1 MTRPKVA
8 LIDQDSTSEPHGLAQ
23 ETPGKGTPP
32 LYPRSRYP
40 VAKLCAYWTGLM
52 LGSLLMAGCSQLPTS
67 GPSSRQIEAG
77 TAGPGA
83 AAIQI
88 VEVDDAVTRRLLAQR
103 TQRLFSETLGQ
114 AAGPYTGIGPGDVL
128 EISIWEAPP
137 ATLFG
142 TATIG
147 TDVRTAS
154 SAARAVTLPEQM
166 VDRDGTIN
174 VPFAGKVPAAG
185 QTLRAI
191 EAEIVKR
198 LNGKAHLP
206 EVTLRQTRNVS
217 ANVTVVGEVASS
229 VRVPL
234 TAGGERLLDA
244 LAAAGGV
251 RQPVSKMTL
260 QVTRGADYFAMPL
273 DSVIRDPRQ
282 NVPLRA
288 GDVVTAIFQPLSF
301 TALGATGKNEEVNFE
316 AQGITLAQAL
326 ARSGGLVD
334 SRSDAQGVFI
344 FRLEPQTAL
353 DWPRKPVAATPEGMV
368 PVVYRVDLRNPSS
381 FFVMQSFAINNKDI
395 LYVSNAPATEL
406 QKFLNLVFSV
416 AYPVLNTIQVTK

>member
-1 MTRPKVA
+1 VTVTLRESIA
-8 LIDQDSTSEPHGLAQ
+8 
-23 ETPGKGTPP
+23 
-32 LYPRSRYP
+32 RSRSIAALA
-40 VAKLCAYWTGLM
+40 VIGTA
-52 LGSLLMAGCSQLPTS
+52 LGALLLNGCSQLPTS
-67 GPSSRQIEAG
+67 GPSTKEIQAS
-77 TAGPGA
+77 TAGPSA
-83 AAIQI
+83 AVIQ
-88 VEVDDAVTRRLLAQR
+88 VVDVDDAITRRLLAMR
-103 TQRLFSETLGQ
+103 TQHLFSETLGQ
-114 AAGPYTGIGPGDVL
+114 GAGPYTGIGPGDVL
-128 EISIWEAPP
+128 EVSIWEAPP

-142 TATIG
+142 SG
-147 TDVRTAS
+147 AS
-154 SAARAVTLPEQM
+154 SGVDARAATSTARAVVLPDQM

-217 ANVTVVGEVASS
+217 SSVTVVGEVASS

-234 TAGGERLLDA
+234 TPGGERLLDA
-244 LAAAGGV
+244 LAVAGGV

-260 QVTRGADYFAMPL
+260 QVTRGTDYYAMPL
-273 DSVIRDPRQ
+273 DAVIRDPRQ

-344 FRLEPQTAL
+344 FRMEPKAAL
-353 DWPRKPVAATPEGMV
+353 DWPRQPVATTPEGMV
-368 PVVYRVDLRNPSS
+368 PVVYRVDLKNPSS
-381 FFVMQSFAINNKDI
+381 FFVMQSFAVNNKDI

-416 AYPVLNTIQVTK
+416 AYPVLNTIQVTR